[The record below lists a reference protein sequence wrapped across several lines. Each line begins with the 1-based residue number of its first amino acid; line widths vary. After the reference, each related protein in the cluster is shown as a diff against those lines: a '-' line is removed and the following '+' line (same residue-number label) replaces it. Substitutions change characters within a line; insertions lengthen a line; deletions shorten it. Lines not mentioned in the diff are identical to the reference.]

1 MLIAFA
7 SNSKP
12 LPLILIHF
20 TFWWWLAD
28 NNKFIE
34 PSIFILVSRV
44 AFHECLYVNGNTSI
58 FISNAGLSANIP
70 NLKRK

>member
-7 SNSKP
+7 SDSNLYSSSSQS
-12 LPLILIHF
+12 HF
-20 TFWWWLAD
+20 AD

-44 AFHECLYVNGNTSI
+44 AFREYLYVSGKTSI
-58 FISNAGLSANIP
+58 FISNTVYLQISST
-70 NLKRK
+70 